1 LKEKGKEMA
10 AEIKE
15 EVIEKIRE
23 HYAHAKL
30 KHPHFCDKLSGY
42 DKSFIKKLLEYHR
55 AGLTAETIQNRIEA
69 NRVFLCE
76 FYEIF
81 DAIADGDK
89 AAAVEECYDAIA
101 VLLRMVDMLEES
113 EVSQ

>member
-1 LKEKGKEMA
+1 MRA
-10 AEIKE
+10 

-23 HYAHAKL
+23 HYAHAKQ

-42 DKSFIKKLLEYHR
+42 DKPFTKKLLEYHR
-55 AGLTAETIQNRIEA
+55 AGLSAETIQNRIEA
-69 NRVFLCE
+69 NRVLLCE

-101 VLLRMVDMLEES
+101 VLLRIIDVLTNES
-113 EVSQ
+113 EVSE